1 MKHAF
6 TKKKPAPR
14 STAVQMAANSPVGPI
29 DSHRFLLPLSRLG
42 GRRVLPVLVGLLL
55 VAVVAFALL
64 NLPADSAPTPMNE
77 VWVPG
82 GEFTMG
88 DEEFADARPPHK
100 VQVEGFWMDETEVT
114 NEQFAW
120 FVKQTD
126 YVTIAER
133 TPRPEDFPNVPR
145 EALPARL
152 VAGSPVFTPAKCL
165 PGQACLSCVNWWEYC
180 EGASWRH
187 PEGPDSDL
195 RGRAK
200 HPVVHV
206 AWEDAMAYARWAGKR
221 LPTEAEWERAARGG
235 LEGKR
240 YYWGNELCP
249 GGKWMANIWQGQFP
263 LENRTD
269 DGFPGAAP
277 VKSFPPNAF
286 GLYDMAG
293 NVWEWCADWY
303 RPDYYAVSPKDNPQ
317 GPESSIDPDGR
328 DEPKRVQRGGS
339 FLCSDNYC
347 VRYRAGARGQGEP
360 KTGLS
365 HTGFRC
371 VRSGR

>member
-1 MKHAF
+1 MKHSI
-6 TKKKPAPR
+6 TNKKPAPR
-14 STAVQMAANSPVGPI
+14 STAVQPNAGQSIRRLRNP
-29 DSHRFLLPLSRLG
+29 RLLL
-42 GRRVLPVLVGLLL
+42 VLTGLLL
-55 VAVVAFALL
+55 LTAAAFAVL
-64 NLPADSAPTPMNE
+64 NMPTSSSAPTMKE
-77 VWVPG
+77 VWIPG

-88 DEEFADARPPHK
+88 SEAFDDARPPHK
-100 VQVEGFWMDETEVT
+100 VYVDGFWMDESEVT

-120 FVKQTD
+120 FVKQTG

-145 EALPARL
+145 ENLPARM
-152 VAGSPVFTPAKCL
+152 VAGSPVFTPAKCP
-165 PGQACLSCVNWWEYC
+165 PGQVCLTCDNWWEYR
-180 EGASWRH
+180 EGANWRH
-187 PEGPDSDL
+187 PEGPGSDL
-195 RGRAK
+195 RGREK
-200 HPVVHV
+200 HPVVHI

-240 YYWGNELCP
+240 YYWGDELRP
-249 GGKWMANIWQGQFP
+249 DGKWMANIWQGQFP
-263 LENRTD
+263 LENRAD

-277 VKSFPPNAF
+277 VKSFPPNPF
-286 GLYDMAG
+286 GLHDMSG

-317 GPESSIDPDGR
+317 GPDSSIDPDGR
-328 DEPKRVQRGGS
+328 GEPKRVQRGGS

-371 VRSGR
+371 VRSPH

>member
-1 MKHAF
+1 MKHSI
-6 TKKKPAPR
+6 TKKKTARHPAP
-14 STAVQMAANSPVGPI
+14 SLSPNG
-29 DSHRFLLPLSRLG
+29 SSLLSSGKRHL
-42 GRRVLPVLVGLLL
+42 LVGLLGL
-55 VAVVAFALL
+55 GVIAAGAFALL
-64 NLPADSAPTPMNE
+64 NISADSPPAPMKE
-77 VWVPG
+77 VWIPA

-88 DEEFADARPPHK
+88 DEEFDDAKPLHE
-100 VQVEGFWMDETEVT
+100 VYVDGFWIDETEVT
-114 NEQFAW
+114 NEQFAE
-120 FVKQTD
+120 FVRQTG

-133 TPRPEDFPNVPR
+133 TPRREDFPPWRRDKLR
-145 EALPARL
+145 EPLL
-152 VAGSPVFTPAKCL
+152 AGSLVFTPEKCP
-165 PGQACLSCVNWWEYC
+165 PGQVCLSCEDWWDYRP
-180 EGASWRH
+180 GANWRH
-187 PEGPDSDL
+187 PEGPGSDL
-195 RGRAK
+195 RGREK

-240 YYWGNELCP
+240 YYWGDELRP
-249 GGKWMANIWQGQFP
+249 DGKWMANIWQGTFP
-263 LENRTD
+263 VENSAD
-269 DGFPGAAP
+269 DGFIGTAP

-303 RPDYYAVSPKDNPQ
+303 RPNYYASSPKINPQ

-347 VRYRAGARGQGEP
+347 FRYRAGARGQGEP

-371 VRSGR
+371 VRSPR

>member
-1 MKHAF
+1 MKHSI
-6 TKKKPAPR
+6 TKKKLASPPPR
-14 STAVQMAANSPVGPI
+14 PQ
-29 DSHRFLLPLSRLG
+29 PLSDVPRRRLG
-42 GRRVLPVLVGLLL
+42 GRAVLLILLGLGLT
-55 VAVVAFALL
+55 AAAFALL
-64 NLPADSAPTPMNE
+64 SVSVDSPPFALSSPPPVKE
-77 VWVPG
+77 VWIPG
-82 GEFTMG
+82 GEFMMG
-88 DEEFADARPPHK
+88 DEEFDDARPLHK
-100 VQVEGFWMDETEVT
+100 VHVDGFWMGETEVT

-120 FVKQTD
+120 FVKQTG

-145 EALPARL
+145 EELPARM
-152 VAGSPVFTPAKCL
+152 VAGSPVFTPAKY
-165 PGQACLSCVNWWEYC
+165 PIGQECRNCANWWEYR
-180 EGASWRH
+180 EGANWRH
-187 PEGPDSDL
+187 PEGPDSNL
-195 RGRAK
+195 RGREK
-200 HPVVHV
+200 YPVVHI
-206 AWEDAMAYARWAGKR
+206 AWEDAAAYARWAGKR

-240 YYWGNELCP
+240 YYWGDELCP
-249 GGKWMANIWQGQFP
+249 DGKWMANIWQGQFP
-263 LENRTD
+263 TENRED
-269 DGFPGAAP
+269 DGFAGAAP
-277 VKSFPPNAF
+277 VGSFPPNKF

-303 RPDYYAVSPKDNPQ
+303 RPDYYAVSPKDNPR
-317 GPESSIDPDGR
+317 GPDSSIDPDGR

-371 VRSGR
+371 VRSAR